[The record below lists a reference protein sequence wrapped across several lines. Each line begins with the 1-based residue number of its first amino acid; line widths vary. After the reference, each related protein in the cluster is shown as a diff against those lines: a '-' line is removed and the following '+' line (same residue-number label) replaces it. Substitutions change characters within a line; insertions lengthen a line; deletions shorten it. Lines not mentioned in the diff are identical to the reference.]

1 MKRFLKQFIGSNDG
15 SVLIIAGLMILTLTA
30 VSGAAID
37 LGRQQLVRSKLQQA
51 SDAGAIAAATM
62 PSDATQAEK
71 EAAGR
76 RYFALNFP
84 NGYMGIA
91 RPNPAVSISNGDI
104 LVTATADVPT
114 RFVSL
119 LGINTVVSTGR
130 TRIASSSTTTGNSYD
145 LIMILDNSGS
155 MGLADAGG
163 GQTRIAA
170 LRNSALNIAT
180 NLLPDGN
187 TANRI
192 ALVPYDAG
200 VPPGAG
206 ADTLPLT
213 ENRGT
218 VTSEINAMRAVGGTN
233 SGTAFG
239 YAASRAGFVQSMRN
253 DVVRTVVWLTDGV
266 NNTVSSD
273 NQTLQNCAD
282 FKAQGIVVFTIA
294 FGSTVAANAGVRS
307 LMSSCATGAPG
318 TNEGQ
323 YFFIAPDAATLST
336 TFNSILTTVSNLR
349 ITE

>member
-1 MKRFLKQFIGSNDG
+1 MKRFLRCNEG

-51 SDAGAIAAATM
+51 SDAGAVAAATM
-62 PSDATQAEK
+62 PSDATQAQK

-84 NGYMGIA
+84 NGYMGVD
-91 RPNPAVSISNGDI
+91 RPNPTVSVASGDI
-104 LVTATADVPT
+104 LVTATANVPT
-114 RFVSL
+114 RFVGL
-119 LGINTVVSTGR
+119 IGIDSVVSTGR
-130 TRIASSSTTTGNSYD
+130 SRIASSSTTTGNNYD

-155 MGLADAGG
+155 MGFADAGG

-170 LRNSALNIAT
+170 LRNSATSIAT

-187 TANRI
+187 TLNRI
-192 ALVPYDAG
+192 ALVPYDSF
-200 VPPGAG
+200 VPPGDG
-206 ADTLPLT
+206 ADTLALT
-213 ENRGT
+213 PD
-218 VTSEINAMRAVGGTN
+218 RAAVLAEVNLMEDVGGTN
-233 SGTAFG
+233 SGIAFG
-239 YAASRAGFVQSMRN
+239 FAASQAGFVQSMRPE
-253 DVVRTVVWLTDGV
+253 VIRTVVWLTDGV
-266 NNTVSSD
+266 NNTQSSD

-282 FKAQGIVVFTIA
+282 FKSQGIVVFTIA
-294 FGSTVAANAGVRS
+294 FGSTVSTNAQVRS

-323 YFFIAPDAATLST
+323 YFFVAPDAATLT
-336 TFNSILTTVSNLR
+336 ATFNSILTTVSNLR